1 MLRPTRM
8 ERKGAMGVAFRIG
21 VFPGGVF
28 RDGFFPHHRGPSMV
42 FKAAEFKA
50 RSAGNSVQAARFRSR
65 LDALAMMEET
75 QIAHRVERLLE
86 APIGQAGYRLLEV
99 QFRHEGR
106 WVLRLIVDREPGISM
121 EGLTDVNELAGRL
134 LDVEDPIPQAYSL
147 EVSSPGLFRPL
158 REIKHF
164 RQSVGKWAV
173 FTLAPDAP
181 NAPKTRGGRKK
192 RQLRG
197 VIRGVDGETV
207 QLEYEGKRISLAKDE
222 IQEAKLDPD
231 L

>member
-1 MLRPTRM
+1 M
-8 ERKGAMGVAFRIG
+8 
-21 VFPGGVF
+21 
-28 RDGFFPHHRGPSMV
+28 
-42 FKAAEFKA
+42 
-50 RSAGNSVQAARFRSR
+50 
-65 LDALAMMEET
+65 AMMEET
-75 QIAHRVERLLE
+75 EIADRVERLLE
-86 APIGQAGYRLLEV
+86 APIGEAGYRLLEV

-158 REIKHF
+158 RELKHF
-164 RQSVGKWAV
+164 RQSVGKWAKL
-173 FTLAPDAP
+173 TLTPDAP
-181 NAPKTRGGRKK
+181 KALGGGKK

-197 VIRGVDGETV
+197 VISGVEGETV
-207 QLEYEGKRISLAKDE
+207 QLEIEGERITLAKDE
-222 IQEAKLDPD
+222 IRGAKLDPD